1 MTDILPYMTE
11 KIDVEDIA
19 KVLAVLVAEQGSYT
33 YVDKIGYAPSTDLAV
48 FYLKEA
54 LRDYHSLLR
63 KEKLE
68 NEDVRKLMKEIKG
81 NIRKIEDNIQKIAEI
96 KDRRELRRIT
106 SLIASKALITSAKY
120 IKERKEG

>member
-1 MTDILPYMTE
+1 MTDILPRMTE
-11 KIDVEDIA
+11 RIDVEDIA

-48 FYLKEA
+48 SYLKEA

-68 NEDVRKLMKEIKG
+68 NEDVRKLMEEIKD
-81 NIRKIEDNIQKIAEI
+81 NIQKIEDNIQKIAEI
-96 KDRRELRRIT
+96 EDRRKLRRIT
-106 SLIASKALITSAKY
+106 SLISSKALITSARY
-120 IKERKEG
+120 IKERREG